1 MFTRYFLILIVLF
14 AWNSGATPIEKVG
27 LELKQKIALQHKEKF
42 KQTIVG
48 GLSGLF
54 FHQQKIYAV
63 SDDRGRFGPARIYG
77 FQLEKNK
84 NQFSLKLEELISLQS
99 VKKSKNYTLLDL
111 EGLIFFD
118 GKWIVSSEGDLNK
131 KPRVRPE
138 ILSFSQ
144 EGLQRN
150 FVSFPEEFL
159 PNESGVLTQGL
170 KNNMAFEGLTLDKDK
185 NQLVLLSESSLIQDK
200 NSEENVSSYLL
211 NYDLNTKKFLTKK
224 KIYFETG
231 AQLFLYFGASEIT
244 YWKENKYF
252 ILTRGVSFN
261 SDTKF
266 DCALWFLDLEASSES
281 ILKPKLIYDFKTD
294 KLAQNY
300 EGMTFIK
307 DANEEYLVVV
317 SDDNF
322 DRTETTEFLFFKVK

>member
-1 MFTRYFLILIVLF
+1 MSAPVW
-14 AWNSGATPIEKVG
+14 AEKISF
-27 LELKQKIALQHKEKF
+27 ELKQKIILQHKEKF

-84 NQFSLKLEELISLQS
+84 NQFSLKLDELVSLQNPKK
-99 VKKSKNYTLLDL
+99 VKQNTLLDL
-111 EGLIFFD
+111 EGLVFFD
-118 GKWIVSSEGDLNK
+118 TGWIVSSEGDLNK

-138 ILSFSQ
+138 VLAFSQ
-144 EGLQRN
+144 QQLQRN
-150 FVSFPEEFL
+150 YIHLPEEFL
-159 PNESGVLTQGL
+159 PNESGILTQGL
-170 KNNMAFEGLTLDKDK
+170 KNNMAVEGMTLDKEK

-211 NYDLNTKKFLTKK
+211 IYDLKTKKFLAKK
-224 KIYFETG
+224 RIYFETG
-231 AQLFLYFGASEIT
+231 TQVFLYFGASEIT
-244 YWKENKYF
+244 HWKDNKF
-252 ILTRGVSFN
+252 IILTRGVSFG
-261 SDTKF
+261 SDSKF
-266 DCALWFLDLEASSES
+266 DCSLWLLDLDIASEN
-281 ILKPKLIYDFKTD
+281 ILKPKLVYDFKTD
-294 KLAQNY
+294 KLGQNY
-300 EGMTFIK
+300 EGLTFVK
-307 DANEEYLVVV
+307 EATDEFLVVV